1 MKVKFGPYSPSRL
14 ETANCRYR
22 FKKDYIDYE
31 RTGKTR
37 EESEIQARGAAVHEV
52 LERMTNYFKTNSQ
65 HSFSP
70 QEIQTFITEAIKNH
84 PSAYSQTDSILR
96 CAEMYIKRPP
106 VVLTDDA
113 STELRLAIK
122 KTEDGYEECDYLDS
136 EAFAR
141 GRADI
146 MMISDDT
153 TTALVYDHKTQ
164 MNIETADT
172 FQMGFYAW
180 VISKIYPFLRE
191 IHVVLHFAQ
200 YGYYSKPIKYLV
212 KWNEEQIS
220 QLPEEER
227 NQYKSLERIEEE
239 ILTRI
244 AVIEDT
250 EEWLPIPN
258 NHCQYCP
265 YVMECPI
272 LLESFGVGSKNEIIP
287 SSLPTLVTD
296 SESARKAAC
305 AIHVIDN
312 YMSHLKKQ
320 LKAYTAQNPPILLG
334 DVFYG
339 HKPSYGYDWDYL
351 NKRGRTEILKVFE
364 KYNVDPKDWM
374 VFSSTGSKNLLKHK
388 NSEFLRAVKDILPEK
403 TSTSFGGFKA

>member
-31 RTGKTR
+31 HTKKTR

-52 LERMTNYFKTNSQ
+52 LERMTNCFKTNRQ

-70 QEIQTFITEAIKNH
+70 QDIQTFIADAVKNH
-84 PSAYSQTDSILR
+84 PSAYAQTDSILR

-106 VVLTDDA
+106 SVLTDDA

-122 KTEDGYEECDYLDS
+122 RTESGYEECDYLDP

-141 GRADI
+141 GRADV

-200 YGYYSKPIKYLV
+200 YGYYSKPVKYLV
-212 KWNEEQIS
+212 KWNEEQIA

-227 NQYKSLERIEEE
+227 GQYKSLERIEEE
-239 ILTRI
+239 ILTRVAI
-244 AVIEDT
+244 IEGT
-250 EEWLPIPN
+250 EDWEPLPN
-258 NHCQYCP
+258 NHCQYCS
-265 YVMECPI
+265 YVMECP
-272 LLESFGVGSKNEIIP
+272 LLVERFAVNDKGEMIP
-287 SSLPTLVTD
+287 SNLPSLVTD
-296 SESARKAAC
+296 PESARKVAC
-305 AIHVIDN
+305 AVHVIDN
-312 YMSHLKKQ
+312 YVSHLKKQ
-320 LKAYTAQNPPILLG
+320 LKTYTSQNPPILLG
-334 DVFYG
+334 DIFYG
-339 HKPSYGYDWDYL
+339 HKPSHGYDWDYL
-351 NKRGRTEILKVFE
+351 NKKGRADILKVFE
-364 KYNVDPKDWM
+364 KYNIDPADWM

-388 NSEFLRAVKDILPEK
+388 NSELLQAVKSVLPEK
-403 TSTSFGGFKA
+403 TTTSFGGFKA